1 MEQHYKGVYSDLNG
15 GMTHLAQIIKDAWV
29 FGLLPE
35 EQDGAGWTGGQ
46 IQQLYDKVS
55 VEWEKYGHLPSRLT
69 PELRERHQRIHEEA
83 VKRAR
88 KGGWNPELGEDD

>member
-35 EQDGAGWTGGQ
+35 DQDGKGWTSGQ

-55 VEWEKYGHLPSRLT
+55 EEWEKYGHLPSRLT
-69 PELRERHQRIHEEA
+69 PELRNRHQRIYEA
-83 VKRAR
+83 SVERAR
-88 KGGWNPELGEDD
+88 KNGWNPELGEDD